1 MFRGSVTVKKCLAR
15 PINVLWSQRGS
26 LMFME
31 VEISAA
37 MVVLRGQAGKQV
49 GNHNE
54 HNASIFF
61 FSPRLVLDGAFC
73 FYSIRLYTKIST

>member
-1 MFRGSVTVKKCLAR
+1 MLRGSVTVKKCLAR

-37 MVVLRGQAGKQV
+37 MVVLRSVRQQQSNNKITGFETSWERIKYKY
-49 GNHNE
+49 
-54 HNASIFF
+54 FD
-61 FSPRLVLDGAFC
+61 VLQ
-73 FYSIRLYTKIST
+73 